1 MNNLRQEMSTNM
13 RKQLFAIV
21 TAICCMTAVGIS
33 GVVLAADLSAAR
45 DNFDGQ
51 CAKCHGEA
59 GRGDGPSGAALTV
72 RPRDFTDCSRMSK
85 ESDERILKIIKRG
98 GEAGG
103 LSKEMPAW
111 GEAFDDDE
119 IKGLA
124 AYVRQFCKPQN
135 AHNQ

>member
-1 MNNLRQEMSTNM
+1 M

-21 TAICCMTAVGIS
+21 AAICCIAAVS
-33 GVVLAADLSAAR
+33 SRGVLLAADLSAAR

-51 CAKCHGEA
+51 CAKCHGES
-59 GRGDGPSGAALTV
+59 GRGDGPSGGPLTV

-85 ESDERILKIIKRG
+85 ESDERVFSIIKRG
-98 GEAGG
+98 GESGG

-119 IKGLA
+119 IKGLIV
-124 AYVRQFCKPQN
+124 YVRQFCKPQN
-135 AHNQ
+135 AHNK